1 MKYKNNGKGYKK
13 DMKEESRNRATS
25 FKEDARSHSF
35 TFILLADEDVE
46 KQECWYIPGGIVN
59 VSPL

>member
-46 KQECWYIPGGIVN
+46 KQEC
-59 VSPL
+59 